1 MVLNTGHWEAYQK
14 FLKSCELGFWPDRVR
29 NKVQRVRED
38 SNILHTVNRRKAN
51 WIGHILR
58 RKCLLKH
65 IFEGEIEGRIEVKR
79 RRGRRR
85 QKLLDE
91 LKEMRGY
98 WKLRDEALVRTVWG
112 TGFGSGCGPVVR
124 QTTGLVRA

>member
-1 MVLNTGHWEAYQK
+1 
-14 FLKSCELGFWPDRVR
+14 VR
-29 NKVQRVRED
+29 NEVQRVREE

-51 WIGHILR
+51 WVGHILR

-65 IFEGEIEGRIEVKR
+65 FIEGEIEGRIEVKG

-85 QKLLDE
+85 QELLDE

-98 WKLRDEALVRTVWG
+98 WKLKEEALDRNVWRI
-112 TGFGSGCGPVVR
+112 GFGRGGGPSY
-124 QTTGLVRA
+124 G